1 MALQADAEVI
11 HSALEKIVV
20 PGKVYE
26 LRALKVPTKSGASRT
41 YAGFFD
47 DPAIMARAA
56 ARVSDLGASGVYFTP
71 NPVRDELLERARN
84 RLTMAKK
91 GLLTGDRDIEE
102 VRWLLVDVDP
112 TRPSNMSSSTQEKL
126 AAQALAYKIKF
137 FLGKRGWPEPLIG
150 DSGNGYH
157 LMYRISGV
165 DSDMVSKTLDA
176 FAFIF
181 NDDVVQVDQAV
192 YNPSRIWKL
201 YGTVARKGDNEEFR
215 PWRMSGLKHSP
226 EVVEEVTQQQ
236 LRAILALVPEKDSQG
251 MSSGSKARLE
261 LWLERHF
268 PSLGEPQ
275 AWQNQGK
282 RWVFPVCPWD
292 TGHTDRSAYV
302 IQFHNGAVAAGCLH
316 KSCKGNERNDKNKS
330 LGWKHLQD
338 VAGEKFETSAAN
350 DAHAPLSASSV
361 DAPNLTDLGNAKR
374 LVRAYQHEILFC
386 PNHGTWYLYDGVRW
400 LRDLDGGIHRRA
412 KTAVSTIF
420 AEAEVEADDVKRR
433 EVRKH
438 AIRSESS
445 RALNALVSVAS
456 TEAEVAVLSERLDAD
471 PWVLNVSNGTLDLRT
486 GKLSDHDRTDYI
498 TKASPVEWSV
508 GSACPLWDQ
517 FILEAME
524 GDEEVVDF
532 LHRFFGYCLTGLVTE
547 QVLLFMEGTGCNG
560 KTTALLLLMHV
571 LGDYA
576 IQGAPGLL
584 MAKHN
589 ESHPTE
595 VADLEGS
602 RFVANAEVEKGKP
615 FAESLIKQL
624 TGSDPVRARR
634 MRQDF
639 YQFMPTHK
647 LCIAANHRPIIKGND
662 EGIWR
667 RVIRIPWNRKIPDSE
682 KDPFFVDKLKKEA
695 PGILCRLMEGC
706 LQWQKIGLKPP
717 EKVTLATAE
726 YREEMDVLADYMEER
741 CVIGKGQRVIKKQLY
756 LDYVEWCEDMRQRP
770 QNYSLFNRQL
780 SERDFRTKIT
790 STTIGGQ
797 KKSIR
802 VWQRIGLKRFTTPE
816 SPATALAKTLKWNDI
831 EA

>member
-1 MALQADAEVI
+1 M
-11 HSALEKIVV
+11 
-20 PGKVYE
+20 
-26 LRALKVPTKSGASRT
+26 
-41 YAGFFD
+41 
-47 DPAIMARAA
+47 
-56 ARVSDLGASGVYFTP
+56 
-71 NPVRDELLERARN
+71 
-84 RLTMAKK
+84 
-91 GLLTGDRDIEE
+91 
-102 VRWLLVDVDP
+102 
-112 TRPSNMSSSTQEKL
+112 
-126 AAQALAYKIKF
+126 
-137 FLGKRGWPEPLIG
+137 
-150 DSGNGYH
+150 
-157 LMYRISGV
+157 
-165 DSDMVSKTLDA
+165 
-176 FAFIF
+176 
-181 NDDVVQVDQAV
+181 
-192 YNPSRIWKL
+192 
-201 YGTVARKGDNEEFR
+201 
-215 PWRMSGLKHSP
+215 
-226 EVVEEVTQQQ
+226 
-236 LRAILALVPEKDSQG
+236 
-251 MSSGSKARLE
+251 
-261 LWLERHF
+261 
-268 PSLGEPQ
+268 
-275 AWQNQGK
+275 
-282 RWVFPVCPWD
+282 
-292 TGHTDRSAYV
+292 
-302 IQFHNGAVAAGCLH
+302 
-316 KSCKGNERNDKNKS
+316 
-330 LGWKHLQD
+330 
-338 VAGEKFETSAAN
+338 
-350 DAHAPLSASSV
+350 
-361 DAPNLTDLGNAKR
+361 TDLGNAKR

-445 RALNALVSVAS
+445 RALNAMVSVAS
-456 TEAEVAVLSERLDAD
+456 TESGIAVLSERLDAD

-498 TKASPVEWSV
+498 TKTSPIEWSAD
-508 GSACPLWDQ
+508 STCPLWDK

-524 GDEEVVDF
+524 DDEEVVEF
-532 LHRFFGYCLTGLVTE
+532 LHRFFGYCLTGLVSE

-790 STTIGGQ
+790 STTIGGH

-802 VWQRIGLKRFTTPE
+802 VWQRIGLKRFATPE